1 MSDLITALTPVVD
14 ALGTL
19 EVPFYVG
26 GSLASSAH
34 GVARSSLDV
43 DLVAALEPDHV
54 PRFIATLRDAYYL
67 DTARIEASVRD
78 RRSFNLIHLDTMFKI
93 DIFVAGDRPFDREAL
108 RRAHPE
114 VLGDEPDALDVPVAT
129 AEDVV
134 LAKLEWFRL
143 GGEVSERQW
152 GDVVGILRVS
162 AQAIDAAYLK
172 RWSRALG
179 VTDLLDRA
187 LSAAATI

>member
-1 MSDLITALTPVVD
+1 MSDLIAALMPVVHT
-14 ALGTL
+14 LGRL
-19 EVPFYVG
+19 DVPFYVA

-34 GVARSSLDV
+34 GVARASLDV
-43 DLVAALEPDHV
+43 DLVAALEPVHV
-54 PRFIATLRDAYYL
+54 ARFVAALRDAYYL
-67 DTARIEASVRD
+67 DAARIEASARD

-108 RRAHPE
+108 RRARHE
-114 VLGDEPDALDVPVAT
+114 VLGAEPEVLDVPVAT

-134 LAKLEWFRL
+134 LAKLEWYRR
-143 GGEVSERQW
+143 GAEVSERQW

-162 AQAIDAAYLK
+162 AQTIDTAYLK
-172 RWSRALG
+172 RWAAALG

-187 LSAAATI
+187 LSAADTP

>member
-14 ALGTL
+14 ALGKIG
-19 EVPFYVG
+19 VPFCVG

-43 DLVAALEPDHV
+43 DLVVALEPHHV
-54 PRFIATLRDAYYL
+54 ARFVTTLRDAYYL
-67 DTARIEASVRD
+67 DAARIEASVRD

-108 RRAHPE
+108 RRAHHE
-114 VLGDEPDALDVPVAT
+114 MLGEEPDALDVPVAT

-134 LAKLEWFRL
+134 LAKLEWFRR

-162 AQAIDAAYLK
+162 AQTIDVAYLK
-172 RWSRALG
+172 RWSTALG
-179 VTDLLDRA
+179 LTDLLDRA
-187 LSAAATI
+187 LSEAETP

>member
-1 MSDLITALTPVVD
+1 VTDLIAALTPVVH
-14 ALGTL
+14 ALDRL

-34 GVARSSLDV
+34 GVARTSLDV

-54 PRFIATLRDAYYL
+54 ARFVTTLRDTYYM
-67 DTARIEASVRD
+67 DTGRIEASVRD

-108 RRAHPE
+108 RRAHRE
-114 VLGDEPDALDVPVAT
+114 VLGQEPEALGIPVAT

-134 LAKLEWFRL
+134 LAKLEWFRR

-152 GDVVGILRVS
+152 GDVIGILRVS
-162 AQAIDAAYLK
+162 AKTIDPTYLK
-172 RWSRALG
+172 RWAAALG

-187 LSAAATI
+187 LSAAGTA